1 MVLEE
6 QILHYY
12 LNHIKKF
19 FILFIIIIIIFFS
32 FLSFYLFL
40 NKKYEKNYVVNIS
53 KGESLE
59 EISNIILFN
68 SNIIEKKFFY
78 YLLRF
83 QNTFFNKIHYGEFEF
98 KSNTS
103 IISIIDIIS
112 NPSNVL
118 YELTVVDGWQKYQLD
133 KLFIDLFEKNNDID
147 YEDILADTYIYQSN
161 NTLDDI
167 LNLMKKNK
175 NDYFKNFDS
184 KYPHNEYSIN
194 EIMIIASLVEKEG
207 IDYIDKKKISS
218 VIFNRLQK
226 KMKLQIDAS
235 TIFAIT
241 RGNYK
246 LSRPLNFDDLK
257 IKDKYNTYYIKGL
270 PPKPICFVSRKT
282 IEIVLENYKSD
293 YLFYFYD
300 KYLKKHIY
308 SKNFDE
314 HKIKLQK
321 YRNN

>member
-1 MVLEE
+1 MEE

-83 QNTFFNKIHYGEFEF
+83 QNTFFNKIHYGEFQF

-103 IISIIDIIS
+103 IIDIINIIS